1 MLQIMW
7 DRMLSISPWHGVTT
21 VVMGNC
27 GFGVA
32 PTRPDHRN
40 LILRTLEKVEGMSV
54 DALEAGLGPTW
65 PFESFPQ
72 YLDAIERRGS
82 AINVGVLIGH
92 TPVRFYVMGEEAVE
106 RPARP
111 DELARMRELVREALV
126 AGAIGFATSKAST
139 HVGYG
144 GKPVPSRA
152 AAVSEIISLAKV
164 LGEIG
169 SGIFQ
174 ATVGKELFLEE
185 FAVIARATGRPVTW
199 TALLTGLSLGAGDHR
214 EQLRRF
220 EELAAEGLPIF
231 PQVTPRALIFD
242 YQLKQPFLFEPMSLF
257 KPVAAAD
264 QEGKRRI
271 YADPG
276 FRNAFADLM
285 ERGARESFRSASA
298 KTVISQFSPTPSWR
312 NGCW

>member
-1 MLQIMW
+1 
-7 DRMLSISPWHGVTT
+7 
-21 VVMGNC
+21 
-27 GFGVA
+27 
-32 PTRPDHRN
+32 
-40 LILRTLEKVEGMSV
+40 
-54 DALEAGLGPTW
+54 
-65 PFESFPQ
+65 
-72 YLDAIERRGS
+72 
-82 AINVGVLIGH
+82 
-92 TPVRFYVMGEEAVE
+92 MGEEAVE

-231 PQVTPRALIFD
+231 PQVTPRALMFD